1 MGVETRLNISR
12 VLNTNFQQVT
22 KSSFDG
28 TTLKHQSALIFYKEQ
43 ANFRGKIGYATNV
56 IDIGEISAI
65 DVYNPSIDWDTFAI
79 WLLKDQENNEYIGW
93 VSKEQMYKY
102 LWKEFYDRSQ
112 KHVEIINEL
121 ENSTKVDL
129 ALDLKA
135 VFDTSYDVIYV
146 SDGEGNTL
154 RVSSACEKLWGYKAE
169 QLVGKH
175 VTELE
180 KEGVFNPSIT
190 RLVLEKKEK
199 IQTIQTTKTGRRLM
213 VVGTPIKDKDGN
225 VTRIINTSRDIT
237 EESKLK
243 WELEDM
249 KGLMEGY
256 RQELIRLRKLH
267 SIDENLIYRSQM
279 MSMVVALANKVAEVD
294 STALILGESGV
305 GKEVIASHIHNHSSR
320 RDKPFIKV
328 NCGAIPINL
337 LESELFGYE
346 KGAFTGASTNGK
358 TGMFELANE
367 GTLFLDEIGDMPLN
381 IQVKLLR
388 VLQDRE
394 IVRIGSTS
402 SKKINVRIIAATNR
416 KLEIEVK
423 KGRFREDLYYRLNVI
438 PILIPSLR
446 ERKEDIIPLCLHFL
460 DRFNRSY
467 HRMKVLTQNTMDYL
481 QNYEWPGNVREL
493 QNIIE
498 RLIVITEE
506 DTIEPEHLPSS
517 FRKMDEDSDIYISH
531 ILPLKKAKELLESK
545 LILMAREKYKTTSK
559 MAEILE
565 VNQSTISRKLSKLD

>member
-1 MGVETRLNISR
+1 LDISR
-12 VLNTNFQQVT
+12 VVNTNFQQVNR
-22 KSSFDG
+22 SSLNE
-28 TTLKHQSALIFYKEQ
+28 TIPNNQSTLIFYKEQ
-43 ANFRGKIGYATNV
+43 ANFRGRIGFETNIV
-56 IDIGEISAI
+56 DIGEISAN
-65 DVYNPSIDWDTFAI
+65 DVYNPKIDWDTFAI
-79 WLLKDQENNEYIGW
+79 WLLKGQENEEYIGW
-93 VSKEQMYKY
+93 ARKEQLYKF
-102 LWKEFYDRSQ
+102 LSKEFYDRSQ
-112 KHVEIINEL
+112 KHLEIINEL
-121 ENSTKVDL
+121 EKSTKFDL

-154 RVSSACEKLWGYKAE
+154 RVSSASEKLWGYKAE

-175 VTELE
+175 VAELE

-190 RLVLEKKEK
+190 RLVMEKKEK

-213 VVGTPIKDKDGN
+213 VVGTPIKDENGN

-256 RQELIRLRKLH
+256 RQELIQLRKLH

-279 MSMVVALANKVAEVD
+279 MSMVVTLANKVAEVD

-305 GKEVIASHIHNHSSR
+305 GKEVIASYIHNHSSR

-328 NCGAIPINL
+328 NCGAIPISL

-346 KGAFTGASTNGK
+346 KGAFTGASTSGK

-367 GTLFLDEIGDMPLN
+367 GTLFLDEIGDMPMDT
-381 IQVKLLR
+381 QVKLLR

-394 IVRIGSTS
+394 IVRVGGTS
-402 SKKINVRIIAATNR
+402 SKKIDVRIITATNK

-423 KGRFREDLYYRLNVI
+423 NGRFREDLYYRLNVV

-460 DRFNRSY
+460 DKFNKS
-467 HRMKVLTQNTMDYL
+467 HNKMKVLSQNTLDYL
-481 QNYEWPGNVREL
+481 QHYEWPGNVREL

-506 DTIEPEHLPSS
+506 DTIEPEHLPSL
-517 FRKMDEDSDIYISH
+517 FRKMDDVSDVYISH
-531 ILPLKKAKELLESK
+531 ILPLKKAKDLLESK
-545 LILMAREKYKTTSK
+545 LISMAREKYKTTSK
-559 MAEILE
+559 IAEVLE
-565 VNQSTISRKLSKLD
+565 VNQSTISRKLNKLD